1 MKILPV
7 LLGAAAITAITMAGT
22 AWAQDSGGAMD
33 QLEDAT
39 SGTQSTGETFDGGNT
54 PTDAYP
60 SGTSGESGSDS
71 SDDSESDPD

>member
-1 MKILPV
+1 MKFLSG
-7 LLGAAAITAITMAGT
+7 LLGAFAIAVLTGMGAAR
-22 AWAQDSGGAMD
+22 AQDSGGAMG

-60 SGTSGESGSDS
+60 SGTGGEAGSSDSGS
-71 SDDSESDPD
+71 SDPD